1 MGFYAYKDVFKI
13 LFKKKNWSRF
23 ERGLL
28 QRNKL
33 CGQRFGKNGQPRVGG
48 GDTWGD
54 CSYFS
59 RIVLNFSLGK
69 FEAESLKKYEKKLLG
84 F

>member
-1 MGFYAYKDVFKI
+1 MHIKMYLRYY
-13 LFKKKNWSRF
+13 LKKKFDRDLREVCYNVTNYVVKDLGRMGNHEWV
-23 ERGLL
+23 EVILGE
-28 QRNKL
+28 
-33 CGQRFGKNGQPRVGG
+33 
-48 GDTWGD
+48 D